1 MGKWGWLPLIGSIL
15 GALVLVFGLPSTEG
29 APQEAVVVAV
39 SVALAIIPY
48 VFARAVSEINAS
60 EQGKLRRTEL
70 ASLIAQT
77 MPMHDEIP
85 ERDDNGLIRVPV
97 IIRNPADT
105 SRSWEGLFLVDTSA
119 TDSLVPG
126 PLLSGIGITPKGQRD
141 YNLVDGSNVK
151 FQVSTV
157 EIEIMGE
164 VVGSTV
170 VFVDADAE
178 PLIGATALESAG
190 LEVDLHSKTLSKK
203 PSVRLR

>member
-85 ERDDNGLIRVPV
+85 ERDDNGPFVY
-97 IIRNPADT
+97 
-105 SRSWEGLFLVDTSA
+105 
-119 TDSLVPG
+119 
-126 PLLSGIGITPKGQRD
+126 LSSSEIQRTHPE
-141 YNLVDGSNVK
+141 VGRGS
-151 FQVSTV
+151 
-157 EIEIMGE
+157 
-164 VVGSTV
+164 
-170 VFVDADAE
+170 
-178 PLIGATALESAG
+178 
-190 LEVDLHSKTLSKK
+190 
-203 PSVRLR
+203 